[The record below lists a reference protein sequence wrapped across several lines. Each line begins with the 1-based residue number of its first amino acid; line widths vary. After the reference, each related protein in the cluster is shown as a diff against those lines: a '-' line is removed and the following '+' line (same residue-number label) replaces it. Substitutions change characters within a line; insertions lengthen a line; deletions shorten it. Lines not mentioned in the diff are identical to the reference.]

1 VSDEKIRGERQIIEQ
16 CCAEILANTDSG
28 SRIIMVDENNISPD
42 NLPDRDTTP
51 CMERDGCYWGS
62 PADSEEALREFE
74 RLFARGADYIVIVF
88 LAFWWLAYYKE
99 LNARLRHSFPCVFQ
113 NERIVLFDL
122 RRPVEGAPVQ
132 SQWRRS

>member
-1 VSDEKIRGERQIIEQ
+1 MERAYADIV
-16 CCAEILANTDSG
+16 ANTACG
-28 SRIIMVDENNISPD
+28 SRIILVDEDFMNPQE
-42 NLPDRDTTP
+42 LPDREITR

-88 LAFWWLAYYKE
+88 PAFWWLEYYKE

-122 RRPVEGAPVQ
+122 RRPVAGAPVQ
-132 SQWRRS
+132 SHWRGS